1 MLAIAGGVAFALTFF
16 FWHEEIEVEEDDDK
30 KEEPKKVVTA
40 PVDDTKS
47 EVSVEDL
54 ADVISCNKSLKIK
67 APVIGEAIPYT
78 EIPDDAFASGALG
91 NGVGITPETEEVL
104 APFDGEIVSV
114 VESKHAVGIKS
125 KDGVELLI
133 HVGIDTVKMNGEG
146 FTCFVNEGDTVKAGD
161 KLVHFDRATIKE
173 AGYSDMVVVLVTNSF
188 EFDEVKAL

>member
-1 MLAIAGGVAFALTFF
+1 M
-16 FWHEEIEVEEDDDK
+16 
-30 KEEPKKVVTA
+30 
-40 PVDDTKS
+40 
-47 EVSVEDL
+47 
-54 ADVISCNKSLKIK
+54 
-67 APVIGEAIPYT
+67 
-78 EIPDDAFASGALG
+78 
-91 NGVGITPETEEVL
+91 L